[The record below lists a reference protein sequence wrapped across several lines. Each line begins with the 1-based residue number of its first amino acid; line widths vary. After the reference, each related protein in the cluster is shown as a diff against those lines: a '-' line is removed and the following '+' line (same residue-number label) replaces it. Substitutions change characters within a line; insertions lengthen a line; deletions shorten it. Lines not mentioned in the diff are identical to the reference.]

1 MDLQPIFKCHSV
13 WILQLWIHDYD
24 IHCQRQRWRRRLV
37 LISPYTL
44 VDRKREV
51 LLYVHWAP
59 LTVISHY
66 RPQRSCGKVMFLH
79 LSVILSTGVGC
90 LVDTPYTDT
99 PLQADTSPPGQ
110 TSSLAGRHPPR
121 DGHRSRHLLAGS
133 HPPPP
138 RRDGHCSGRYAFYS
152 NAFLLQ
158 DNFFNTAVNDFDQ
171 EICSLYPNPLQ
182 AVPHVKCSLSNSPSF
197 SVNCP

>member
-1 MDLQPIFKCHSV
+1 MGLQPIFKCHSV
-13 WILQLWIHDYD
+13 WILQLRIHHYD

-44 VDRKREV
+44 VDRKRED
-51 LLYVHWAP
+51 LLYVHWVP

-99 PLQADTSPPGQ
+99 PLQADTPPGQ
-110 TSSLAGRHPPR
+110 TSSLAGRHPPGR
-121 DGHRSRHLLAGS
+121 QITPPPETATAADTSWLAPT
-133 HPPPP
+133 PPPP
-138 RRDGHCSGRYAFYS
+138 WDGHWLQRTVRI
-152 NAFLLQ
+152 LLECILV
-158 DNFFNTAVNDFDQ
+158 AR
-171 EICSLYPNPLQ
+171 
-182 AVPHVKCSLSNSPSF
+182 
-197 SVNCP
+197 